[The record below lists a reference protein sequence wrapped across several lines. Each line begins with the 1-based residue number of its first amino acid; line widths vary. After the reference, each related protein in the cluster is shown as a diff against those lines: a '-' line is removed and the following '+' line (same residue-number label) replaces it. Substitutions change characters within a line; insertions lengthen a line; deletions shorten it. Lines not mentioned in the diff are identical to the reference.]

1 LNEIYDNGFARHMA
15 DTVRTQAA
23 DRQKI
28 SDPVI
33 SSYKALVSY
42 IDDFQRELDSDHEV
56 GARLVN
62 FGSEIRFHIQD
73 VGYTAPT
80 LITFTGV
87 LENGDRVQLVQH
99 VSQLSVLLIAV
110 AKREEKP
117 FRVGFQAV

>member
-1 LNEIYDNGFARHMA
+1 MKEIYDNGLARHMA
-15 DTVRTQAA
+15 ETVRTQAA

-42 IDDFQRELDSDHEV
+42 INAFQSELDSDHEV

-117 FRVGFQAV
+117 YRIGFQAV

>member
-1 LNEIYDNGFARHMA
+1 MKEIYDNGLGRLM
-15 DTVRTQAA
+15 TETMRSQAEN
-23 DRQKI
+23 RQKV

-33 SSYKALVSY
+33 SSYKALVNY
-42 IDDFQRELDSDHEV
+42 INDFQGELDSDHEV

-117 FRVGFQAV
+117 YRIGFQSA